1 MKQIN
6 VWFEDKE
13 HDMIYKI
20 KNKHGG
26 NWHDF
31 LLDAIKRYKEVFE
44 NEFGKQ
50 RTDKGTS
57 NS

>member
-13 HDMIYKI
+13 KEEISKI
-20 KNKHGG
+20 KKKHGG

-31 LLDAIKRYKEVFE
+31 LLDIVRKYKEE
-44 NEFGKQ
+44 ATN
-50 RTDKGTS
+50 DKS
-57 NS
+57 S

>member
-13 HDMIYKI
+13 HKELIDSKA
-20 KNKHGG
+20 KHGG

-31 LLDAIKRYKEVFE
+31 LMDLLMFWKKDKKEGE
-44 NEFGKQ
+44 E
-50 RTDKGTS
+50 
-57 NS
+57 

>member
-13 HDMIYKI
+13 HEELNKI
-20 KNKHGG
+20 KEDHGG

-31 LLDAIKRYKEVFE
+31 LMDVIRKYGHRKE
-44 NEFGKQ
+44 NEN
-50 RTDKGTS
+50 RI
-57 NS
+57 